1 MDSFL
6 KKFAQE
12 IKGRF
17 ESPNNLC
24 IVLPTKRAVAF
35 LKQELAKAYDK
46 TFWAPEFY
54 SLDEFVEEYSI
65 QKKEERLLL
74 VLELYEAYLS
84 IVKGEPEDIGSFL
97 KWAPTLLSDFSD
109 IDRYLLDPKN
119 IFSYIN
125 EARAL
130 EYWNVNGE
138 PLTEA
143 QTNYLHFWK
152 LLGEIYHAFQK
163 KLLEK
168 GKAYSGMQH
177 RYVAEHIHQLEP
189 DMQFSKIFF
198 AGFNAL
204 SAAEEKIIYSLV
216 KIGKAEVFWNADDY
230 YLKHPEQEAGRF
242 MRRILKKYPTIPFTW
257 SGNEI
262 AQGEKKINIVA
273 CNTDSA
279 QTHYAGSV
287 LQETFEEKN
296 AIRTAVV
303 LNDESLLLLLLYNLP
318 SNIHA
323 ANITMGYSLK
333 LSPLTTFINAYL
345 DCWSNYR
352 GTHHKKAYY
361 FKSIFQI
368 IEHPYFPHLALGYT
382 SGIQALKTELVQ
394 KNIIYVGVK
403 RFEKHFNQAPFV
415 SLLFHQVEET
425 KGVVEVLLKLLGLLK
440 EGISKADL
448 SDVEKSIQTEYLY
461 SYTVILR
468 KFLRVIEASKHL
480 QNISIK
486 IVKRLISQL
495 VASESISFFGEPLKG
510 LQIMGMLETRL
521 LDFDRVIMLSVN
533 EGVLPQ
539 GKKDNSFIPYDIKR
553 EFGLPTHHDHDAV
566 FANHFYRLL
575 HKVEQ
580 LDLVYLNGYN
590 DFGAASEKS
599 RFIEQISVE
608 LPLVNPNATIREI
621 SYAPSPELRKIDVEF
636 KKNQKSLD
644 KIIKKLEN
652 GISPSA
658 LNTFIACSLDFYYR
672 YILKLGEVDEV
683 EEDLKHST
691 FGTCIHN
698 TLELLFEPYVKK
710 NLMVH
715 DIESIEKK
723 ILPILTKQFQEYL
736 SKEDLMSGNNLLTF
750 EVAKQY
756 VNNFLKFEI
765 KNIVQ
770 AQSNNLDYRILS
782 QENKINYTVPV
793 AIADK
798 TIDVKIEGF
807 ADRIG
812 VLGSQTQLIDYKTG
826 NVTSYDLSFNS
837 WDELAENPKKS
848 KALQLALYGYI
859 YLMQNPEINDF
870 VSGIYSFRNLQ
881 SGLLQLTCKRKQVT
895 AEDIRDNFP
904 KVIGLIVEKML
915 SESFSFKHNLEAK
928 YCNYCN

>member
-6 KKFAQE
+6 RKFAQE

-24 IVLPTKRAVAF
+24 IVLPTKRAVTF
-35 LKQELAKAYDK
+35 LKQELAKAYDT

-54 SLDEFVEEYSI
+54 SLDEFVEQYSL

-84 IVKGEPEDIGSFL
+84 VVDGEPEDIGSFL

-109 IDRYLLDPKN
+109 VDRYLIDPKN

-138 PLTEA
+138 PLTDA

-152 LLGEIYHAFQK
+152 LLGDIYYAFQS
-163 KLLEK
+163 KLVEK
-168 GKAYSGMQH
+168 GKAYSGMQY
-177 RYVAEHIHQLEP
+177 RYVADHIHLLESEMP
-189 DMQFSKIFF
+189 FSKIFF

-204 SAAEEKIIYSLV
+204 SSAEEKIIYSLI
-216 KIGKAEVFWNADDY
+216 KMGRAEVFWDADDY

-242 MRRILKKYPTIPFTW
+242 MRRVLKKYPSIPFTW

-262 AQGEKKINIVA
+262 AERKKDINIVT

-296 AIRTAVV
+296 ATRTAVV
-303 LNDESLLLLLLYNLP
+303 LNDENLLLPLLYNLP

-333 LSPLTTFINAYL
+333 LSPLTTFINACL

-352 GTHHKKAYY
+352 GKNHQKAYY
-361 FKSIFQI
+361 FRTVFQI
-368 IEHPYFPHLALGYT
+368 IEHPYFSHLAFDY
-382 SGIQALKTELVQ
+382 SAGIQALKTELIQ
-394 KNIIYVGVK
+394 KNVIYVGVK
-403 RFEKHFNQAPFV
+403 RFEKHFDKAPFV
-415 SLLFHQVEET
+415 SLLFHQAENAKDIV
-425 KGVVEVLLKLLGLLK
+425 GILLRLIAELK
-440 EGISKADL
+440 EGIAKAVL
-448 SDVEKSIQTEYLY
+448 SDIEKSIQTEYLY

-468 KFLRVIEASKHL
+468 KFLRVIEASKHF
-480 QNISIK
+480 QTIPIK
-486 IVKRLISQL
+486 TVKKLIGQL

-521 LDFDRVIMLSVN
+521 LDFDRIIMLSVN
-533 EGVLPQ
+533 EGALPR
-539 GKKDNSFIPYDIKR
+539 GKKENSFIPYDIKR
-553 EFGLPTHHDHDAV
+553 EFSLPTHHDHDAV

-575 HKVEQ
+575 HKVKR
-580 LDLVYLNGYN
+580 LDLVYVSGQN

-608 LPLVNPNATIREI
+608 LPAVNPNVTIREI
-621 SYAPSPELRKIDVEF
+621 NYAPSPELRKIDVEF
-636 KKNQKSLD
+636 EKDETSIER
-644 KIIKKLEN
+644 IIKKLEK

-672 YILKLGEVDEV
+672 YILKLGEADEV
-683 EEDLKHST
+683 EESLKHST
-691 FGTCIHN
+691 FGTCVHN
-698 TLELLFEPYVKK
+698 TLELLFEPYINK
-710 NLMVH
+710 NLLVQ
-715 DIESIEKK
+715 DIQAMEKNV
-723 ILPILTKQFQEYL
+723 LSVLTKQFQEYL
-736 SKEDLMSGNNLLTF
+736 SKEDLMSGNNLLIF

-756 VNNFLKFEI
+756 VDNFLQLEV
-765 KNIVQ
+765 KNILQ
-770 AQSNNLDYRILS
+770 AQNSKIDYRILS
-782 QENKINYTVPV
+782 QENKISCTVPV
-793 AIADK
+793 QVKDK
-798 TIDVKIEGF
+798 SIDVKIEGI

-812 VLGSQTQLIDYKTG
+812 ALENQVQLIDYKTG
-826 NVTSYDLSFNS
+826 NVVSSDLSFNS
-837 WDELAENPKKS
+837 WDELSENPKKS
-848 KALQLALYGYI
+848 KALQLAFYGYI
-859 YLMQNPEINDF
+859 YLVQHPEVHDF
-870 VSGIYSFRNLQ
+870 VAGIYSFRNLKP
-881 SGLLQLTCKRKQVT
+881 GLLQLVCNKKQVT
-895 AEDIRDNFP
+895 AEDIRNNFP
-904 KVIGLIVEKML
+904 RVIEDVVQKML
-915 SESFSFKHNLEAK
+915 SESARFTHNIDAK